1 MSSMASITV
10 ASECSEAVCERK
22 DHISSEGIVSYL
34 LMDVLVV
41 RHRKV
46 LGLAEDIICSQGK
59 GELVLEEKLGDLG
72 IDDDLIFLRSGIPV
86 IPVVVGISYD
96 VHSSGDSPVH

>member
-72 IDDDLIFLRSGIPV
+72 IDDDLIFLRSGISV
-86 IPVVVGISYD
+86 IPVVIRISND
-96 VHSSGDSPVH
+96 VQAARNRPVH